1 MGGGGGGG
9 GGGAATIIVAVP
21 LCPSLAAVMVA
32 VPAPTPLTSPLPLTV
47 ATDALLV
54 AHVTTRPSSGV
65 PLASFGVA
73 VSCAVPPAGP
83 PAGARLT
90 PPLAPRRVADT
101 DGPR

>member
-1 MGGGGGGG
+1 
-9 GGGAATIIVAVP
+9 
-21 LCPSLAAVMVA
+21 MVA

-73 VSCAVPPAGP
+73 VSCAGAPTCTLAPAGPTPTQAPPAPARAGVPPA
-83 PAGARLT
+83 
-90 PPLAPRRVADT
+90 PLESAPYAAVPFIR
-101 DGPR
+101 PRNAPSWEW